1 MKPRR
6 GRETFKMRNR
16 IERWFGILKAKLR
29 CLLGGFPHNTTLK
42 SITRYISSFTT
53 IYNWLLKHNL
63 S

>member
-6 GRETFKMRNR
+6 GRETFNIRNR

-29 CLLGGFPHNTTLK
+29 RLLGSPHNSSIK
-42 SITRYISSFTT
+42 SITRYVSSFTA

>member
-1 MKPRR
+1 
-6 GRETFKMRNR
+6 MRNR

-29 CLLGGFPHNTTLK
+29 CLLGGFPHNTTLNT
-42 SITRYISSFTT
+42 ITRYIGSFTA

>member
-16 IERWFGILKAKLR
+16 IERWFGILKAKLKTFYNN
-29 CLLGGFPHNTTLK
+29 FPYRSTLDSMAK
-42 SITRYISSFTT
+42 FLESFIA
-53 IYNWLLKHNL
+53 IYNWMLLKGL